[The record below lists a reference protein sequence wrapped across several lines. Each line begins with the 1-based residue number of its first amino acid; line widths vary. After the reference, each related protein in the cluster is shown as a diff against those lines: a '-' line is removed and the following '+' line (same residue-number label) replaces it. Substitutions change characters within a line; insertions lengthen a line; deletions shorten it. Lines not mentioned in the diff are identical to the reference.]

1 MHSHWRDCK
10 AWQEYGTPWG
20 TTSNEACKMLDATLT
35 QYVGWYDDAS
45 IGGIEKTAENTLK
58 ADPNF
63 VMGHVLK
70 NGLDLVGTGTTVRL
84 NNDLAN
90 DIATMVKL
98 SDTQKGLSDREK
110 KHVNAVKLWSDGYMS
125 DACTVWE
132 DILMDN
138 PNDIL
143 ALKFAHD
150 TYFYLGYSQQ
160 MRDSLGRVFPQ
171 WKSSMPLY
179 GYLYGMYSFGLEET
193 NLYPQAEKI
202 ASKGLEIN
210 PKDAW
215 STHSMAHVLEMMG
228 RQDEGI
234 KFMSGTENNWGTCGM
249 LSCHNY
255 WHWALHLIEKGDYE
269 GAKGIYDNH
278 CFPSAKASGAPLD
291 IVDICSMLMRLEM
304 DGANVEDRWEDA
316 YEVVRPHMDDH
327 VLTFNDNHI
336 LLACLGAE
344 KKKVVD
350 QMMNSIKEW
359 LSESEGDQVEITKTV
374 GLAVCEA
381 FVAYK
386 DGDFAKAVDLLYPLR
401 YKIISIG
408 GSHAQRDLYNL
419 FLIHAALRSNKKE
432 HHKLARF
439 LLQER
444 KSIKSC
450 SPMTDRL
457 IQRAMAL
464 HVD

>member
-1 MHSHWRDCK
+1 MHSHWRDCQ
-10 AWQEYGTPWG
+10 AWQQFGTPWS
-20 TTSNEACKMLDATLT
+20 TTSNEACKQFDASLT
-35 QYVGWYDDAS
+35 QYVGWYDDTS
-45 IGGIEKTAENTLK
+45 VGGIEKSLDKTLE

-63 VMGHVLK
+63 VMGHVIK
-70 NGLDLVGTGTTVRL
+70 NGLELLGTGTNVRL
-84 NNDLAN
+84 NKDLAN
-90 DIATMVKL
+90 GIDTMVKL
-98 SDTQKGLSDREK
+98 AGSQAGLSDREK
-110 KHVNAVKLWSDGYMS
+110 KHVNAVKLWSDGEMS
-125 DACTVWE
+125 DACNVWE
-132 DILMDN
+132 DILMEN
-138 PNDIL
+138 PYDML

-150 TYFYLGYSQQ
+150 TYFYLGYSTP

-171 WKSSMPLY
+171 WKDSMPLY

-193 NLYPQAEKI
+193 NLYAEAEKI
-202 ASKGLEIN
+202 AGKGLEIN
-210 PKDAW
+210 PRDAW

-234 KFMSGTENNWGTCGM
+234 KFMSGTENNWSTCGM

-255 WHWALHLIEKGDYE
+255 WHWALHLIEKEDYQ
-269 GAKGIYDNH
+269 GALGIYDNH
-278 CFPSAKASGAPLD
+278 CFNSAKASGAPLD
-291 IVDICSMLMRLEM
+291 FVDACSLLMRLEM
-304 DGANVEDRWEDA
+304 DGANVEGRWKDI
-316 YEVVRPHMDDH
+316 YEVIKSHEDDH

-344 KKKVVD
+344 NKAAVEHL
-350 QMMNSIKEW
+350 MTSIKDW
-359 LSESEGDQVEITKTV
+359 LKQCKGDQVNITNEV
-374 GLAVCEA
+374 GLPICEA

-386 DGDFAKAVDLLYPLR
+386 EDDPARAVDILYPLR
-401 YKIISIG
+401 YKIIKIG

-419 FLIHAALRSNKKE
+419 FLIHAALRSNNPK

-444 KSIKSC
+444 KSVKSC

-457 IQRAMAL
+457 IQRAMAQ